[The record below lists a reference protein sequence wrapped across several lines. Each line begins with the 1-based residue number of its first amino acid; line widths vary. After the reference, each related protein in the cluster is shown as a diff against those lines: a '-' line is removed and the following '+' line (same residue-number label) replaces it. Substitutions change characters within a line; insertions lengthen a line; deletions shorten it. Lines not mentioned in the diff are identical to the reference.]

1 MKQITVIDSSG
12 DIKNKLPKEYR
23 NMKVRFFQHS
33 LTMNRTKKQTRQ
45 NNRLVTI
52 ISLIVALVAV
62 VYAINTH
69 RAAQL
74 ASYAATNNCTWS
86 YNGTAYGDNRDY
98 TCK

>member
-1 MKQITVIDSSG
+1 MACYNGYVN
-12 DIKNKLPKEYR
+12 NKR
-23 NMKVRFFQHS
+23 GN
-33 LTMNRTKKQTRQ
+33 TMNRTKKQTRQ

-52 ISLIVALVAV
+52 ISLVVALIAV

-74 ASYAATNNCTWS
+74 ASYAVANNCTWS
-86 YNGTAYGDNRDY
+86 YNGTAYGDSRDY

>member
-1 MKQITVIDSSG
+1 
-12 DIKNKLPKEYR
+12 
-23 NMKVRFFQHS
+23 
-33 LTMNRTKKQTRQ
+33 MNRTKKQTQQ

-52 ISLIVALVAV
+52 ISLAVALVAV

-74 ASYAATNNCTWS
+74 ASYAAANNCTWS
-86 YNGTAYGDNRDY
+86 YNGTAYGDSRDY

>member
-1 MKQITVIDSSG
+1 M
-12 DIKNKLPKEYR
+12 NKA
-23 NMKVRFFQHS
+23 Q
-33 LTMNRTKKQTRQ
+33 KQTQQ

-74 ASYAATNNCTWS
+74 ASYAATNNCTWH

-98 TCK
+98 ICK

>member
-1 MKQITVIDSSG
+1 
-12 DIKNKLPKEYR
+12 
-23 NMKVRFFQHS
+23 
-33 LTMNRTKKQTRQ
+33 MNTIQKQTHQ

-52 ISLIVALVAV
+52 ISLAIAFMAV

-74 ASYAATNNCTWS
+74 ASYAAANNCTWH

>member
-1 MKQITVIDSSG
+1 M
-12 DIKNKLPKEYR
+12 
-23 NMKVRFFQHS
+23 
-33 LTMNRTKKQTRQ
+33 
-45 NNRLVTI
+45 
-52 ISLIVALVAV
+52 VAV

-74 ASYAATNNCTWS
+74 ASYAATNNCTWH